1 MLSYILYEDVLSFR
15 LNPLVRLMPVFSLRT
30 CGLELHQVWNKHLD
44 NDAIALC
51 TRNLLSER
59 TEELFTGIPVNTL
72 PSDEF
77 IAINARLL
85 PDYMSRAAIESLQVG
100 QVIVCQDVPMAARL
114 SVDQSDAL
122 INTSEGWFIDTD
134 NLNIL
139 RNDELQVIRFAWDLP
154 GYVDSML
161 TIERDHLDFVPLT
174 NQLLGVHFINPENI
188 HIHPNAIVMPGCVL
202 NATDGPIII
211 HNKAKVM
218 ANCYLEG
225 PLSVGEGS
233 TIKAGAR
240 IYEGSVI
247 GPICKV
253 GGEVENSI
261 FHSFSNKQHE
271 GFLGHSVVGKWVNLG
286 ADTNNSDLKNNYGH
300 VKSWSD
306 GHQVDTEKM
315 FVGLTI
321 GDHSKSGINTMF
333 NTGTVVGI
341 MSNVFGSGFPPTYIP
356 DFSWGGAESIE
367 QYKLEKGIE
376 VAERVTA
383 RRNVTL
389 TNAEKKLLA
398 HWFSLSKTQS
408 HNIES

>member
-30 CGLELHQVWNKHLD
+30 CGLELHQVWSKHLD

-59 TEELFTGIPVNTL
+59 TEELFTDIPVNTL

-188 HIHPNAIVMPGCVL
+188 YIHPNAIVMPGCVL

-218 ANCYLEG
+218 ANGYLEG

-253 GGEVENSI
+253 GGEIENSI

-376 VAERVTA
+376 VAERVTS

>member
-174 NQLLGVHFINPENI
+174 NKLLGVHFINPENI
-188 HIHPNAIVMPGCVL
+188 
-202 NATDGPIII
+202 
-211 HNKAKVM
+211 
-218 ANCYLEG
+218 
-225 PLSVGEGS
+225 
-233 TIKAGAR
+233 
-240 IYEGSVI
+240 
-247 GPICKV
+247 
-253 GGEVENSI
+253 
-261 FHSFSNKQHE
+261 
-271 GFLGHSVVGKWVNLG
+271 
-286 ADTNNSDLKNNYGH
+286 
-300 VKSWSD
+300 
-306 GHQVDTEKM
+306 
-315 FVGLTI
+315 
-321 GDHSKSGINTMF
+321 
-333 NTGTVVGI
+333 
-341 MSNVFGSGFPPTYIP
+341 YI
-356 DFSWGGAESIE
+356 
-367 QYKLEKGIE
+367 
-376 VAERVTA
+376 
-383 RRNVTL
+383 
-389 TNAEKKLLA
+389 
-398 HWFSLSKTQS
+398 
-408 HNIES
+408 